1 MTSPTQHT
9 LADPG
14 GPTTADHPVPR
25 RSGRWSRYTRQDWAG
40 AGFVAPFLVVFVFSI
55 VAPLLYAVY
64 LSLFQDRLIGGSF
77 FSGLEN
83 YTRALTD
90 PLLRAGLGRVLLFLA
105 VQVPIMIGVALFAAL
120 AIDSGRL
127 RAKNGFRI
135 ALFLPYAVPSVV
147 AALMWGY
154 IYGDEFGLVG
164 QVFDFFGGTA
174 PDLLAGSWVLASIGN
189 IVTWSFMGYNMLIL
203 YSALRVIPTE
213 LYEAAEIDGAGAM
226 RTAWSIKIPAL
237 RPALLLT
244 VIFSIIGSFQLFNE
258 PNVLKSLAPTEI
270 TTYYTPNMYA
280 YNLAFNGQQYNYAAA
295 VAIIVGFITVLVAYA
310 AQRVSNRTEAGGSK
324 R

>member
-1 MTSPTQHT
+1 MT
-9 LADPG
+9 D
-14 GPTTADHPVPR
+14 DPVPR
-25 RSGRWSRYTRQDWAG
+25 RSGRRARYTRQDWAG

-64 LSLFQDRLIGGSF
+64 LSLFQDRLVGGSF

-164 QVFDFFGGTA
+164 QVFDFFGGVA
-174 PDLLAGSWVLASIGN
+174 PDLLSGSWVLASIGN

-203 YSALRVIPTE
+203 YSALRVVPTE
-213 LYEAAEIDGAGAM
+213 LYEAAEIDGAGTL

-295 VAIIVGFITVLVAYA
+295 VAIIVGFITVLVAYG
-310 AQRVSNRTEAGGSK
+310 AQRVSTRTEAGGKK